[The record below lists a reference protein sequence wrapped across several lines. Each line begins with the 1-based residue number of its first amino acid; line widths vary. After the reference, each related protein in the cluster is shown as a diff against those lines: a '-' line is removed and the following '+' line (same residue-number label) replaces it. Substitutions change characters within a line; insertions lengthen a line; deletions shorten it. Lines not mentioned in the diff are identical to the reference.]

1 MKQPMESKVLELIS
15 IVQEKIAL
23 YEHYSDVMEAFA
35 KTKDVISE
43 KLYTDAAMM
52 MFEAHKHKVLEIVTI
67 LEEIRSHVAGDS
79 NIEPDVKQSLIDTNK
94 ELTAK
99 YQSEYD
105 LMKQYMNFVWKDKI
119 NAMK

>member
-1 MKQPMESKVLELIS
+1 MESKVLELIS